1 LVKTGSHSFPGEPAP
16 LIRVRTTRRWCEN
29 SRSNR
34 NDILMSRSRLFAIAM
49 SLTLSGE
56 TVGAQLKASERGMVA
71 QTIDGTRVTV
81 DYSRPRA
88 RGRSPIYGTP
98 MVSWG
103 EVWTPGADEATTLEL
118 SRDVRIGGRAVG
130 KGKYSVWTV
139 VRKDSA
145 WTFVLDPKWEQYHTD
160 HPDSN
165 AAQIR
170 LHVTPRAVPPVEVLT
185 WSIDSVRNER
195 MTLTMAWGPI
205 AIDVGVDIVPMYPTA
220 ITAEAAAPYLGV
232 YSFAWSD
239 PRNEEPPSTLTIER
253 RGTNLI
259 GRWTPA
265 QFKTLQ
271 EFMLVPLGDGRFIN
285 GFMRGG
291 ELWAV
296 NDESIWT
303 FVMKNGRAQSY
314 ENRFGKELASKGER
328 R

>member
-1 LVKTGSHSFPGEPAP
+1 MT
-16 LIRVRTTRRWCEN
+16 
-29 SRSNR
+29 
-34 NDILMSRSRLFAIAM
+34 IAFM
-49 SLTLSGE
+49 LPSKA
-56 TVGAQLKASERGMVA
+56 VGAQLKASERGTVA

-118 SRDVRIGGRAVG
+118 SRDARIGGREVA
-130 KGKYSVWTV
+130 KGKYSIWTV

-160 HPDSN
+160 HPDST
-165 AAQIR
+165 ATQIR
-170 LHVTPRAVPPVEVLT
+170 FDVTPRTVSHVEVLT
-185 WSIDSVRNER
+185 WSIDSVRNEGIY
-195 MTLTMAWGPI
+195 LTMAWGPI
-205 AIDVGVDIVPMYPTA
+205 AIDVAVDIIPTYPTA

-239 PRNEEPPSTLTIER
+239 PRNDQPPSTLTIER

-271 EFMLVPLGDGRFIN
+271 ELMLIPLGDGRFIN

-296 NDESIWT
+296 NDESVWT
-303 FVMKNGRAQSY
+303 FVMKNGRAQSF
-314 ENRFGKELASKGER
+314 ENRFGTELNSKGER